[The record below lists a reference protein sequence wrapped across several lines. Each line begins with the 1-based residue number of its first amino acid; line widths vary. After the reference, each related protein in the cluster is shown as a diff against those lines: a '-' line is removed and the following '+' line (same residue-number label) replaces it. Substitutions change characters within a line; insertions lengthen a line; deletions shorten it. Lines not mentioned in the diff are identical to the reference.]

1 MTFTSEGSI
10 LEWRGEGETLRI
22 EPWGT
27 DSVRIR
33 SSKKMPISEQNWGLL
48 GEHHEPGQAV
58 RVEISEDQSLATLT
72 NGNITVT
79 AHAFKEGNAGA
90 GHTESLCE
98 LSFSKADGTEPLPGN
113 AAARRPETARTQV
126 QPNGRRQSTDRSDIP
141 IPPKMSIFT
150 VWANTSNP
158 TWISKD
164 APSNLRTAI
173 PKHQSPSWYR
183 QPATDSSG
191 TTPPSAPPNS
201 AKPHAVGR

>member
-98 LSFSKADGTEPLPGN
+98 LSFSKADGTELFQEMPQHGALKLHARKFSPTDGGNQRIEATFLSPENEHLYGMGEYQQSYMDLKGCFRTCAPQFPSINPLRGIVSRLRIPLEQPRHRH
-113 AAARRPETARTQV
+113 RRIQ
-126 QPNGRRQSTDRSDIP
+126 Q
-141 IPPKMSIFT
+141 
-150 VWANTSNP
+150 
-158 TWISKD
+158 
-164 APSNLRTAI
+164 
-173 PKHQSPSWYR
+173 
-183 QPATDSSG
+183 
-191 TTPPSAPPNS
+191 
-201 AKPHAVGR
+201 KPHAVGR